1 MAQEYLQ
8 QLTALIKQSTA
19 GRFKG
24 VKLECKHF
32 FSGAAVYADGRIC
45 ISLTPVGFA
54 IKLPEESRNI
64 LLKEKGAKPLRYFP
78 KGPIKEG
85 YAVLPIAMLKDA
97 KALRRWVKASIEY
110 ALSLPRSVKKDK

>member
-24 VKLECKHF
+24 VRLECKHF

-45 ISLTPVGFA
+45 ISLTPVGLA

-78 KGPIKEG
+78 KGPIKKD
-85 YAVLPIAMLKDA
+85 YVVLPNAMLKNM
-97 KALRRWVKASIEY
+97 KALRRWMKVSVEY
-110 ALSLPRSVKKDK
+110 ARSLPRSAKKGK